1 VIARGFVLLALLC
14 AGACVPNDSKPTV
27 DAGQRLAPEPIHT
40 VPQTRRTLPQRLRPP
55 GFQADAEP
63 DNERRPRRTV
73 DAGAAPEQ
81 PANPEQPKTAAGPLP
96 RIRDVFA
103 DSFERTEIG
112 ANWSTTSSAWRIDG
126 GRLCGQGARNHP
138 VWLRA
143 RIPTNAR
150 IEFEATS
157 SSPHG
162 DIKAEFWG
170 DGKSSATS
178 VSYTNASSYLTIFGG
193 WRNQFHVLARID
205 EHAKDRP
212 EIKLDPG
219 ATDLRA
225 RPVRPHQTYHF
236 KVERSDGKTVRWFV
250 DDIEILS
257 LADPNPL
264 KGAGHEHFGF
274 NNWEVPLC
282 FDNLKITPLGE

>member
-1 VIARGFVLLALLC
+1 MLALFS
-14 AGACVPNDSKPTV
+14 ASACVPNDSKVTA
-27 DAGQRLAPEPIHT
+27 DAGQRLTPEAIKT

-55 GFQADAEP
+55 GSRADAEP
-63 DNERRPRRTV
+63 DTEPRPR
-73 DAGAAPEQ
+73 
-81 PANPEQPKTAAGPLP
+81 KSTAATAPAEQQAQPEPPKAATGPLP
-96 RIRDVFA
+96 RIREVFT
-103 DSFERTEIG
+103 DTFERADIG
-112 ANWSTTSSAWRIDG
+112 TNWSTTSSAWRIEG

-157 SSPHG
+157 NSPQG

-212 EIKLDPG
+212 EIKLDPA

-225 RPVRPHQTYHF
+225 RPVRPQQPYHF
-236 KVERSDGKTVRWFV
+236 KVERSDSKTVRWFV

>member
-1 VIARGFVLLALLC
+1 MLAL
-14 AGACVPNDSKPTV
+14 ASSACVPTESKGSA
-27 DAGQRLAPEPIHT
+27 DAGGNRPE
-40 VPQTRRTLPQRLRPP
+40 RPP
-55 GFQADAEP
+55 NVRSEPRRNLPSRLGGERSPGPELPGTRHAQQIIPASDSGPAAEP
-63 DNERRPRRTV
+63 AAARTT
-73 DAGAAPEQ
+73 AP
-81 PANPEQPKTAAGPLP
+81 PLP
-96 RIRDVFA
+96 RLREAFTDT
-103 DSFERTEIG
+103 FERPELGT
-112 ANWSTTSSAWRIDG
+112 NWSTTSPAWRIDA
-126 GRLCGQGARNHP
+126 GRLCVQNARNHP

-143 RIPTNAR
+143 KIPVNAR
-150 IEFEATS
+150 IEFEAIS
-157 SSPHG
+157 SSANG

-193 WRNQFHVLARID
+193 WKNQYHVLARID

-212 EIKLDPG
+212 EIRIDPS
-219 ATDLRA
+219 ASDLRG

-236 KVERSDGKTVRWFV
+236 KVERTDGKTVRWFV

-257 LADPNPL
+257 LPDPNPL
-264 KGAGHEHFGF
+264 KGPGHEHFGF

>member
-1 VIARGFVLLALLC
+1 VIARGFVLLTLVSAS
-14 AGACVPNDSKPTV
+14 GCVPTDSKGTA
-27 DAGQRLAPEPIHT
+27 DAGRSITPEPIHT
-40 VPQTRRTLPQRLRPP
+40 VPQTRRSLPQRLRPP
-55 GFQADAEP
+55 GERSGEPDPERRAKRVADAGQLAEP
-63 DNERRPRRTV
+63 QTAPSKPT
-73 DAGAAPEQ
+73 AAP
-81 PANPEQPKTAAGPLP
+81 PLAK
-96 RIRDVFA
+96 IRETFSDA
-103 DSFERTEIG
+103 FERAELG
-112 ANWSTTSSAWRIDG
+112 PSWSTTATAWRIEG
-126 GRLCGQGARNHP
+126 GRLCVSGARNHP

-150 IEFEATS
+150 IEFEASS
-157 SSPHG
+157 SSPQG

-193 WRNQFHVLARID
+193 WRNEFHVLARID

-212 EIKLDPG
+212 EIKVDP
-219 ATDLRA
+219 ASSDLRA

-236 KVERSDGKTVRWFV
+236 KVERTDGKTVRWFV

-257 LADPNPL
+257 LADPTPL
-264 KGAGHEHFGF
+264 KGPGHEHFGF